1 MTSVWRVGAA
11 GAAWLL
17 VAVASAAA
25 QMAGSASAGCKRTPR
40 MTSAPLPAP
49 LREIRFDQNLRNFV
63 LLDTEF
69 SGGRVV
75 PLLHRGGEWIGSLT
89 VTCCSIVAA
98 IRTALFLAWSAIVP
112 VKRSSTVV

>member
-1 MTSVWRVGAA
+1 MASVWRVGVA
-11 GAAWLL
+11 GAVLLL
-17 VAVASAAA
+17 VVVASAAA

-63 LLDTEF
+63 LLDIEF

-75 PLLHRGGEWIGSLT
+75 PLLHRGGDWIGSLT
-89 VTCCSIVAA
+89 ATCCSIVAA